1 MTEIYPYLVGLSGTV
16 VMLLLAIIG
25 WFINRLIADVKKC
38 IEDTGINKGR
48 IDLIAQQ
55 QENDIKRIEENT
67 QNEIKLLAKNVD
79 SLSTSVG
86 NLVSIIAE
94 SGLKNNHLQIK

>member
-38 IEDTGINKGR
+38 IEDTGMNKGR

-94 SGLKNNHLQIK
+94 SGLKK

>member
-1 MTEIYPYLVGLSGTV
+1 MAEVYPYLVGLSGTV

-38 IEDTGINKGR
+38 IEDTGMNKGR
-48 IDLIAQQ
+48 IDLMAQQ

-94 SGLKNNHLQIK
+94 SGLKK